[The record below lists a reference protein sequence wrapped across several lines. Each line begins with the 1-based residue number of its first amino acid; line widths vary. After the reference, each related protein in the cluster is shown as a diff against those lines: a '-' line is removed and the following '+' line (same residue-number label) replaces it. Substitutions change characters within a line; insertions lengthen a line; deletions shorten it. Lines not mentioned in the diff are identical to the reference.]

1 MRLNIGSLVGRK
13 GASLSVQEEISSDF
27 IQFSPVVGQ
36 AEGPIQVQV
45 VVTNTGE
52 GYLVTGNLEL
62 EVSLKCSRCLKPI
75 RTTLVASVEE
85 EFFNQLPS
93 EEDEVF
99 WDEVPLVE
107 ANEIDLTEL
116 IAESILM
123 SVPMK
128 AVCQEDCPGLCP
140 TCGVDLAEETCDCLS
155 PEIDIRLA
163 PLSKLLHSL
172 ETKSPERRKDHGSTK
187 EKTFKSKD

>member
-13 GASLSVQEEISSDF
+13 GSSFSVEEEIPSNF
-27 IQFSPVVGQ
+27 IQFPREVEGIGPVK
-36 AEGPIQVQV
+36 VQLV
-45 VVTNTGE
+45 ITNTGE
-52 GYLVTGNLEL
+52 GYLVTGDLQL
-62 EVSLKCSRCLKPI
+62 EVSLKCSRCLKPLQ
-75 RTTLVASVEE
+75 TTLTAFVEE
-85 EFFNQLPS
+85 EYLNRLPQV
-93 EEDEVF
+93 EDEDL
-99 WDEVPLVE
+99 WDEIPLVE

-116 IAESILM
+116 MVESILM

-140 TCGVDLAEETCDCLS
+140 TCGADLSAEACDCLS

-172 ETKSPERRKDHGSTK
+172 ETKSPERRKDNGSTK